1 LLKNSKVNFIV
12 FFAALIISYYVTLRV
27 DAPNYEDKYKRH
39 TSIINNTVEYPYKY
53 RLVNPYIAQVYFTVF
68 KLALSEKTAFMTA
81 YTMQNF
87 IVFLFLFFA
96 VKKFFSV
103 WFDEWGTII
112 SLLLFAALIPLSLT
126 GYDTLGDMTTAGL
139 MALGFYFI
147 NTDKIKLLYPVVFIG
162 AFNEFQIILLILFY
176 FFGKKENFKSKSA
189 WINSI
194 LLVAAFLFAYLIIYF
209 LRGGKAGNDEV
220 VWYFT
225 KDAAFNSA
233 NPNFVILWAVMILP
247 LLFYALKNIKMK
259 PEFLR
264 RNLYTV
270 LPVFYVLVFF
280 FMARMREIDKALTIF
295 LILIPLAVY
304 SLFPSLFKSK
314 ESTF

>member
-1 LLKNSKVNFIV
+1 MLKNSKLNFIV
-12 FFAALIISYYVTLRV
+12 FFTALIISYYVTLRV

-53 RLVNPYIAQVYFTVF
+53 RLVNPYIAQIYFTVF
-68 KLALSEKTAFMTA
+68 KLALPEKTAFLTA
-81 YTMQNF
+81 YTIHNF

-112 SLLLFAALIPLSLT
+112 CLLLFAAVIPLSLT

-139 MALGFYFI
+139 LALGFYFI

-176 FFGKKENFKSKSA
+176 FFGKKGNYKSKSA

-194 LLVAAFLFAYLIIYF
+194 LLVVTFLIAYLIIYL

-225 KDAAFNSA
+225 KDAAFNLA

-247 LLFYALKNIKMK
+247 LLFYAVKNIKMK

-264 RNLYTV
+264 RNLFTV

-295 LILIPLAVY
+295 LILIPLAVF
-304 SLFPSLFKSK
+304 SLFPSLVKSK
-314 ESTF
+314 ESPS